1 MSFVPDRAPSPPRM
15 GSRRAGIRREGESG
29 CRRRRRSQAA
39 FPPASSGVPPALE
52 SVPPA
57 PPRPPRAHL
66 ALPALTW
73 ASRRRQTFGCGLVIA
88 ERARL
93 VDEHDRDAVADRV
106 GQPRLLADQLLG
118 FAIVA

>member
-1 MSFVPDRAPSPPRM
+1 MGTAVDQCLLSRTVPLHLRGWALDAQVF
-15 GSRRAGIRREGESG
+15 GGKAKVAAVGEGDLK
-29 CRRRRRSQAA
+29 QL
-39 FPPASSGVPPALE
+39 FPPLQAEFHRPSSRSA
-52 SVPPA
+52 
-57 PPRPPRAHL
+57 RAHL
-66 ALPALTW
+66 GLPALTW

-106 GQPRLLADQLLG
+106 GQPRILADQLLG